1 MKISCIQMDVLPLQ
15 PEQNFPRV
23 AELIA
28 EAMQEQPDV
37 IVLPESWDISFLPRS
52 AKAELYAESY
62 QRAVVEIGALAKAH
76 GVNIVAGSVSNY
88 HDGKLFNTC
97 CVFDRQGALI
107 ASYDKIHLFTHV
119 GEDKRYTKGEALGV
133 FQLDG
138 VRCGVIIC
146 YDVRFPEIVRT
157 MCLDGMDVL
166 FVVCQWPK
174 ARIGMLQTLCRARA
188 IENQIFVACCCA
200 CGTAGPKVC
209 GGGSIIFGPSGEYL
223 AEAADE
229 EAIVPATCDLDSLQ
243 GLRESFPVFQ
253 DRRTELYRL

>member
-1 MKISCIQMDVLPLQ
+1 MDVLPLH
-15 PEQNFPRV
+15 PEENFPRA

-28 EAMQEQPDV
+28 RAMAEQPDV

-52 AKAELYAESY
+52 ATPELYENSY
-62 QRAVVEIGALAKAH
+62 RRAVAEIGALAKAH
-76 GVNIVAGSVSNY
+76 KVNIVAGSVSNY
-88 HDGKLFNTC
+88 RDGKLYNTC
-97 CVFDRQGALI
+97 CVFDRQGALV
-107 ASYDKIHLFTHV
+107 ASYDKVHLFTHV
-119 GEDKRYTKGEALGV
+119 GEDKRYAKGESLGL

-200 CGTAGPKVC
+200 CGAAGPKVC
-209 GGGSIIFGPSGEYL
+209 GGGSTVFGPSGEYL
-223 AEAADE
+223 AEGADQ
-229 EAIVPATCDLDSLQ
+229 EAILLADCDLAGLQ
-243 GLRESFPVFQ
+243 GLRESFPVFR
-253 DRRTELYRL
+253 DRQTALYRL